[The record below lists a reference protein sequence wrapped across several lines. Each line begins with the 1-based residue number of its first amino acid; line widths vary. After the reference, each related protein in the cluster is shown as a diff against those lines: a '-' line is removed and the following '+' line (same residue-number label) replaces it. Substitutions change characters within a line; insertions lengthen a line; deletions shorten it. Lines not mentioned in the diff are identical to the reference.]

1 MKKRL
6 IIGFL
11 AFSLLDTIAFADQ
24 VVRIA
29 PLTISITASKT
40 TATGT
45 ETALPAA
52 ALKGRENITIQNTS
66 ASTETVWIGPTGVTS
81 STGFPLDSDTPSLSI
96 DIDDSVTI
104 FVISDGTSVDVR
116 TLESK

>member
-1 MKKRL
+1 MKRYL
-6 IIGFL
+6 VLGFL
-11 AFSLLDTIAFADQ
+11 LIAGTALADSI
-24 VVRIA
+24 VRIA
-29 PLTISITASKT
+29 PLTNKIVSSTT

-45 ETALPAA
+45 ETALPAT

-81 STGFPLDSDTPSLSI
+81 STGFPLDSDTPSISI
-96 DIDDSVTI
+96 DLNDKVTI

-116 TLESK
+116 CLESK